1 MPYFSLDA
9 ETDWFVYVVEAFVAV
24 FCCPDPDHLV
34 VADFAVGGVSDGDG
48 VGCVV
53 EGVERG

>member
-9 ETDWFVYVVEAFVAV
+9 ETDWFVDVVEAFVTV

-34 VADFAVGGVSDGDG
+34 VADFAGGRVSFGEVDCLGLG
-48 VGCVV
+48 
-53 EGVERG
+53 